1 MTHVAPSASFPRM
14 ATGDEN
20 PSPKKK
26 PIWIGEMELED
37 IPKVFELGEELFTA
51 DRWPTLYRTWN
62 QYDLIERFASD
73 GEFCLIAEDEN
84 DQLIGF
90 AIGTVIIKRASAWDY
105 GHLLWLGVRP
115 GLAGKGIGKRL
126 VAKLTDLF
134 IEGGARMMIVDTD
147 SENEGALRFFRASG
161 FGQETEH
168 IYLYK
173 NLTSHPKYEKKMAE
187 ERAARPRRR
196 APSGVPRV
204 PTATVPP
211 EAPLVAVEKDDA

>member
-1 MTHVAPSASFPRM
+1 M
-14 ATGDEN
+14 ATGDETL
-20 PSPKKK
+20 PPKKK
-26 PIWIGEMELED
+26 PVWIREMELED

-62 QYDLIERFASD
+62 QYDVIERFASD
-73 GEFCLIAEDEN
+73 GEFCLIAEDDD

-90 AIGTVIIKRASAWDY
+90 AIGTLIIKRASAWDY

-115 GLAGKGIGKRL
+115 GLSGKGIGKRL

-147 SENEGALRFFRASG
+147 SENEGALRFFRGSG

-168 IYLYK
+168 VYLYK
-173 NLTSHPKYEKKMAE
+173 NLTSHPKYERKMAE

-196 APSGVPRV
+196 APAGVPSL
-204 PTATVPP
+204 PTPTVP
-211 EAPLVAVEKDDA
+211 VAARTSDSEEDEV